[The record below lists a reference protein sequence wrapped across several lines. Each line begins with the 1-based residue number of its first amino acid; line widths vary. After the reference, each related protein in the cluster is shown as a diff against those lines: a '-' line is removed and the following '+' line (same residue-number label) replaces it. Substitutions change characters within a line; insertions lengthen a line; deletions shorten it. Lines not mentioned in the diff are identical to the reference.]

1 MEKSALRESFNFEK
15 IKLIESNNKFHL
27 HLVQTNQYVLRFEL
41 EGYNEE
47 KSMMDYIYVNGDKK
61 IKLYVE
67 QNESTSN
74 FKFVLLADIES
85 DTLEG
90 IIDILN
96 VLDIKDPEKIKFKIP
111 SKEDLQKQALLI
123 KLLHEEFRKE
133 RNR

>member
-1 MEKSALRESFNFEK
+1 MPEKFNFEK

-47 KSMMDYIYVNGDKK
+47 ESMMNYVYINGDKK

-67 QNESTSN
+67 ESEKSN

-85 DTLEG
+85 ESLEG
-90 IIDILN
+90 IIEILR

-111 SKEDLQKQALLI
+111 SKSDLQKQALLI
-123 KLLHEEFRKE
+123 KLLHEEFTKE

>member
-1 MEKSALRESFNFEK
+1 VTDIFNFDK

-41 EGYNEE
+41 DGYGEE
-47 KSMMDYIYVNGDKK
+47 QSLKDYIYIKDDKK

-67 QNESTSN
+67 ENDEESN
-74 FKFVLLADIES
+74 FKFVLIADIES
-85 DTLEG
+85 KTLEG
-90 IIDILN
+90 IIEILA

-123 KLLHEEFRKE
+123 KLLHEEFSKE
-133 RNR
+133 RG

>member
-1 MEKSALRESFNFEK
+1 MTEKFIFDK

-41 EGYNEE
+41 EGFNEE
-47 KSMMDYIYVNGDKK
+47 QSLKDYVYVKGDKK
-61 IKLYVE
+61 IKLYVD
-67 QNESTSN
+67 QNDKDSN
-74 FKFVLLADIES
+74 FQFVLIADIES
-85 DTLEG
+85 ESLEG
-90 IIDILN
+90 IIEILK

-133 RNR
+133 KA

>member
-1 MEKSALRESFNFEK
+1 VTEKFIFDK

-41 EGYNEE
+41 EGFNEE
-47 KSMMDYIYVNGDKK
+47 QSLKDYVYVKGDKK
-61 IKLYVE
+61 IKLYVD
-67 QNESTSN
+67 QNDKDSN
-74 FKFVLLADIES
+74 FQFVLIADIES
-85 DTLEG
+85 ESLEG
-90 IIDILN
+90 IIEILK

-133 RNR
+133 KA

>member
-1 MEKSALRESFNFEK
+1 MTDIFNFDK

-41 EGYNEE
+41 DGYGEE
-47 KSMMDYIYVNGDKK
+47 QSLKDYIYIKDDKK

-67 QNESTSN
+67 ENDEESN
-74 FKFVLLADIES
+74 FKFVLIADIES
-85 DTLEG
+85 KTLEG
-90 IIDILN
+90 IIEILA

-123 KLLHEEFRKE
+123 KLLHEEFSKDRKG
-133 RNR
+133 